1 VKSSL
6 LKVEKYHRSSNLSLK
21 KLSVEILV
29 LVIVNCILIYCLLFF
44 IPDTS
49 IAMIGIVWVC
59 IIAWRGGIIAALITC
74 LLVQISCFVVFA
86 IPPHNSMKLPMQLYI
101 DNRMPGVIISTV
113 QCIVC
118 GLVVGYISTLVHS
131 LRQEISLRKKY
142 QKDLELKVAE
152 LDIFGR
158 TVAHD
163 LKNPLMIMDMSIEL
177 LKSELSKHSIPNVQQ
192 ALSFLNS
199 SNKQMTDI
207 IESILVLAGIKKI
220 DENEFGII
228 SISHTVDCALQRL
241 SYNIELNGVQVKK
254 PDDWP
259 SVVGYAPWVVEVW
272 VNYLSNAIKY
282 GGDPYKLTKPIVEI
296 GFDSSEMIDGTQSQ
310 HIRFWVKDN
319 GVGIQCDEIERLFT
333 EFTRLQSTKYKGF
346 GLGLSIVKTIVSK
359 LNGTVGVES
368 EVGRGSLFYFTL
380 PTTQKLV

>member
-1 VKSSL
+1 VKTSL
-6 LKVEKYHRSSNLSLK
+6 PKAGKHYRIFNWSIK
-21 KLSVEILV
+21 KLIVEMLISVIANGV
-29 LVIVNCILIYCLLFF
+29 LIYGLSFL

-49 IAMIGIVWVC
+49 IAMIGVVWVG
-59 IIAWRGGIIAALITC
+59 IIAWRGGVIPALITC
-74 LLVQISCFVVFA
+74 PLIQFSCYLAFA
-86 IPPHNSMKLPMQLYI
+86 IPPHNSFLLPMQSYL
-101 DNRMPGVIISTV
+101 DHKMPGIFISTI
-113 QCIVC
+113 QNIAC

-131 LRQEISLRKKY
+131 LRQEILLRKKF

-177 LKSELSKHSIPNVQQ
+177 LRSELTKHSIPNVQQ
-192 ALSFLNS
+192 ALSFLNN
-199 SNKQMTDI
+199 SNKQMNDI

-220 DENEFGII
+220 DENEFGTI
-228 SISHTVDCALQRL
+228 SMLHTVDSALQRL
-241 SYNIELNGVQVKK
+241 SYNIESSGVQVKK
-254 PDDWP
+254 PDNWP
-259 SVVGYAPWVVEVW
+259 SAVGYAPWVVEIW

-282 GGDPYKLTKPIVEI
+282 GGDSYRQLKPIIEI
-296 GFDSSEMIDGTQSQ
+296 GFDSGEKTSKAEPE

-319 GVGIQCDEIERLFT
+319 GAGIQSNKINSLFT
-333 EFTRLQSTKYKGF
+333 EFTRLHSTKYEGF

-368 EVGRGSLFYFTL
+368 EEGNGSLFYFTL
-380 PTTQKLV
+380 PTTQKVK